1 MNTPDELS
9 PPLCWQDVPPQRPW
23 QLTTKALLPLKGD
36 QGSAAL
42 AAAPAAAAASS
53 LPAARL

>member
-23 QLTTKALLPLKGD
+23 QLTAKALLPLKGD

-42 AAAPAAAAASS
+42 AAAPAAAAPAG